1 MYVEV
6 GSADTVLVI
15 CCEHLTEFRILEQ
28 SLTSKEVNLLT
39 APDKVTYFIYLCT
52 FMIMSCLGWQH
63 ANTNTQNKR

>member
-28 SLTSKEVNLLT
+28 SQTTKEVNLLT
-39 APDKVTYFIYLCT
+39 APDKVTKNIGAIDIAIFYILYIKIY
-52 FMIMSCLGWQH
+52 
-63 ANTNTQNKR
+63 K